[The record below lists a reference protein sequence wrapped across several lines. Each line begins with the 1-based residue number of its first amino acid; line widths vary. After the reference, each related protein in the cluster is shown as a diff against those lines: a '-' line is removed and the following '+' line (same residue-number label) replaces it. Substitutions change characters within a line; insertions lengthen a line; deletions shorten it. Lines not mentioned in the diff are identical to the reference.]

1 MKHIKYVT
9 ISIVVFFSAFL
20 TSQINNDIKAFYEQT
35 YQKEKDKF
43 FECLNNEELDL
54 VDQLYTKCKLSL
66 PLKDSSYIVL
76 NKPILD
82 VIDLLPDVEK
92 YKAIK
97 KSPPKYPSL
106 MQRKGQ
112 MGYVIIRF
120 DINKDGNVENTMVV
134 NGFCGDIYNP
144 MTKYETCDYF
154 NKNALK
160 AISNFEYTPTRVN
173 GYEIRHNNLL
183 HKFSFAMAENERIE
197 LKKARGE
204 YNKII
209 LALKKDD
216 LIGALNI
223 ANQNLENDN
232 HFLYQKAAIK
242 FKQKKYAESVDL
254 FYEFSNKVTEDRQAI
269 KENFHISTFSM
280 LISSLFNLGRFEE
293 IIELEKDYLIYISN
307 RNKISTA
314 SPITDF
320 YIGASY
326 ANLGNFSKGI
336 FYISKAQKNVGSK
349 AEYNYIDS
357 VIKQLKGYY

>member
-1 MKHIKYVT
+1 MKHIKYIT
-9 ISIVVFFSAFL
+9 ISMVVFFSSFL

-35 YQKEKDKF
+35 YQIEKDKF
-43 FECLNNEELDL
+43 LECLNNEGLDL
-54 VDQLYTKCKLSL
+54 VDQLYTKCELSM
-66 PLKDSSYIVL
+66 PLKDSSHIVL
-76 NKPILD
+76 NKQILD
-82 VIDLLPDVEK
+82 VIDFLPDVKK

-120 DINKDGNVENTMVV
+120 DITKDGNVENTMVM

-160 AISNFEYTPTRVN
+160 AISNFKYTPTLVN

-209 LALKKDD
+209 LALQKDD
-216 LIGALNI
+216 LIGALKI

-242 FKQKKYAESVDL
+242 FKQRNMLKALTYFMSFL
-254 FYEFSNKVTEDRQAI
+254 I
-269 KENFHISTFSM
+269 KLQKI
-280 LISSLFNLGRFEE
+280 GR
-293 IIELEKDYLIYISN
+293 LLK
-307 RNKISTA
+307 KIS
-314 SPITDF
+314 I
-320 YIGASY
+320 
-326 ANLGNFSKGI
+326 
-336 FYISKAQKNVGSK
+336 
-349 AEYNYIDS
+349 
-357 VIKQLKGYY
+357 